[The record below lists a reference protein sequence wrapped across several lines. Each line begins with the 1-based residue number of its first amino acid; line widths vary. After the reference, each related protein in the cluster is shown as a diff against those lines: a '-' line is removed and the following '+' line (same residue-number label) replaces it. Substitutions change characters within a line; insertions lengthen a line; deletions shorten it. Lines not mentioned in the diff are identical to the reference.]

1 MKLYF
6 YVFKDNRIE
15 FTECKVEE
23 KPKSYNLLETVPG
36 FYAKRILKSEIGL
49 KVEYDWKQVVI
60 LDKRDDELAKKYIS
74 EYISNEIAK
83 KQAGI
88 EEFQKQL
95 AIINEWNK
103 DNE

>member
-1 MKLYF
+1 MFLRTTELNLQSAKL
-6 YVFKDNRIE
+6 RRSQ
-15 FTECKVEE
+15 KVTI
-23 KPKSYNLLETVPG
+23 YLETVPG

-74 EYISNEIAK
+74 DYISKEIAK
-83 KQAGI
+83 RQAEI
-88 EEFQKQL
+88 DEFQKQL